1 MYYVYYVSYKMFL
14 ASTINAS
21 RFVKIKVAHK
31 GLIMS
36 INLSKVK
43 KISEWLV
50 NCILG
55 ITTIYN
61 GLTKEN

>member
-43 KISEWLV
+43 KISQ
-50 NCILG
+50 
-55 ITTIYN
+55 
-61 GLTKEN
+61 